1 MGKQKG
7 DELMEIGIIVYS
19 QTEHTYLVAEKLQ
32 EKLIE
37 LGNRVKIENIVPEGE
52 VHPGKKDITFET
64 RPNVDAYDALIFG
77 SPVHAF
83 NLAPAMKAYLEQI
96 PSLQD
101 KKVTCYVT
109 KGLPFHRTGGK
120 QAISQMKKLCQSKGG
135 TVIGTG
141 IIVWRGGREKEIQEL
156 IGKFSALF
164 A

>member
-1 MGKQKG
+1 M
-7 DELMEIGIIVYS
+7 DIGIIVYS

-37 LGNRVKIENIVPEGE
+37 LGNMVKIENVMPAGD

-64 RPNVDAYDALIFG
+64 QPSIDAYDALIFG

-101 KKVTCYVT
+101 KKVACYVT
-109 KGLPFHRTGGK
+109 KGLPFHRTGGN

-135 TVIGTG
+135 TVMGTG
-141 IIVWRGGREKEIQEL
+141 IIVWRGGREKEINEL
-156 IGKFSALF
+156 VEQFSMLLS
-164 A
+164 

>member
-1 MGKQKG
+1 
-7 DELMEIGIIVYS
+7 MEIGIIVYS

-32 EKLIE
+32 KKLIE
-37 LGNRVKIENIVPEGE
+37 VGNRVKIEKIIPAGE

-64 RPNVDAYDALIFG
+64 RPNIDEYDALIFG

-101 KKVTCYVT
+101 KKVGCYVT
-109 KGLPFHRTGGK
+109 KGLPFHRTGGN

-141 IIVWRGGREKEIQEL
+141 IIVWRGGRAKEINEL
-156 IGKFSALF
+156 VEQFGMLFS
-164 A
+164 